1 MNRLRHVNVGI
12 IAVIAIVYAILMYLL
27 VHWLF
32 T

>member
-1 MNRLRHVNVGI
+1 MNRPRDVNVGM

-32 T
+32 A